1 MNFGQENLIKKHE
14 SRENPKTQKN
24 TYNPLKISIVN
35 LMWSYRVVTDLTS
48 MVDHVW
54 PNIDQFWQN
63 FANFDY
69 TFLTIRLSDYCH
81 TSLTPISHNILPIQW
96 FDFGFNSRAL
106 WTCVVVPTHQEILI
120 GHVLQIQPFAWAQ
133 NSSQPIFYPTLSIQW
148 SNFKSNY
155 NIRWTH
161 VVFAYNEI
169 SINKNI

>member
-1 MNFGQENLIKKHE
+1 MNFGKENFTKKHE

-63 FANFDY
+63 FANFDN
-69 TFLTIRLSDYCH
+69 TFLTIRLSDCCH
-81 TSLTPISHNILPIQW
+81 TSLTPISHNILPIQRL
-96 FDFGFNSRAL
+96 DFGFKSRAL

-133 NSSQPIFYPTLSIQW
+133 NSSQPIFYPTLSIHW

-155 NIRWTH
+155 SIRWTH